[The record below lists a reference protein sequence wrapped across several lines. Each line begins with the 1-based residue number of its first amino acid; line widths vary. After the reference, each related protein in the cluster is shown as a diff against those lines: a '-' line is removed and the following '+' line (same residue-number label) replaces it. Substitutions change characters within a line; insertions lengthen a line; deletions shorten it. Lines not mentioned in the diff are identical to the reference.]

1 MTAKERGAALPKKEN
16 RPHGEITTINTGS
29 IIAQTT
35 APVNPL
41 RKIREDTGAAPA
53 KIIEIVRR
61 RHPKYDKTLQSKCE
75 HTELYGVELA
85 KDSFDDVKRELTPE
99 EAKREAW
106 IRQGRHK
113 LNDKVSCRLSEEDS
127 ERFREIVRQSGDGT
141 VQTYLAGMIR
151 ERITECETRDPK
163 RSPGL
168 QEKYCERN
176 DYPYFAPSDGRCYR
190 CHMNIY
196 ADLER
201 LDGGIST
208 GISVWKAGHRLV
220 TGCPHCH
227 YSFVE

>member
-1 MTAKERGAALPKKEN
+1 MSEKRKGDRLPKDAD
-16 RPHGEITTINTGS
+16 PHAEITTIASDLS
-29 IIAQTT
+29 ITQTT

-41 RKIREDTGAAPA
+41 RRIREESGAAPA
-53 KIIEIVRR
+53 AIIAIVQR

-75 HTELYGVELA
+75 RTELYGVQLA
-85 KDSFDDVKRELTPE
+85 EDSMKDLRRELTPE
-99 EAKREAW
+99 EEKKAAW
-106 IRQGRHK
+106 VRQGRHR
-113 LNDKVSCRLSEEDS
+113 LTASVSCRLSDEEC
-127 ERFREIVRQSGDGT
+127 ERFREIARQSGDGT
-141 VQTYLAGMIR
+141 VQTYLAEMIR
-151 ERITECETRDPK
+151 ERITECETRDPE

-196 ADLER
+196 ADLKR

>member
-1 MTAKERGAALPKKEN
+1 MSEKRKGDRLPKDAD
-16 RPHGEITTINTGS
+16 PHAEITTIASDLS
-29 IIAQTT
+29 ITQTT

-41 RKIREDTGAAPA
+41 RRIREESGAAPA
-53 KIIEIVRR
+53 AIIAIVQR

-75 HTELYGVELA
+75 RTELYGVQLA
-85 KDSFDDVKRELTPE
+85 EDSMKDLRRELTPE
-99 EAKREAW
+99 EEKKAAW
-106 IRQGRHK
+106 VRQGRHR
-113 LNDKVSCRLSEEDS
+113 LTASVSCRLSDEEC
-127 ERFREIVRQSGDGT
+127 ERFREIARQSGDGT
-141 VQTYLAGMIR
+141 VQTYLAEMIR

-196 ADLER
+196 ADLKR